1 MQVWLPFLLCVLLIG
16 VSGVY
21 LTRYGDAIADKTG
34 IGGGWIGL
42 ILLATVTSLPELA
55 AGISAVTM
63 AHVPD
68 VAVGD
73 VVGSCVFNLL
83 ILALVDFFKRGEPLY
98 ASVGPEHVLS
108 AGFSVLTLGV
118 AGTGLALSHIG
129 MPIMLGPIGAPT
141 LMLILLY
148 LASMATLHRYQKT
161 HVVNF
166 TSEEPD
172 AFPELS
178 LRQVAWRYAAA
189 AAVVVASG
197 IWLPYATEDIAA
209 QMGWHEGFAGT
220 LFAAF
225 ATSLPELVVTMAA
238 LRLGAVDM
246 AVGNLLGSNLFN
258 MVVLA
263 VDDLLY
269 EPGPLLADVT
279 PVHLVTTLIA
289 LTMTGTALVALYYRS
304 RRRWWSR
311 ADWPSILLVALYVAN
326 GALVYLATSAA

>member
-1 MQVWLPFLLCVLLIG
+1 MQAWLPFLLCVLLIG
-16 VSGVY
+16 ISGVY

-34 IGGGWIGL
+34 LGGGWIGL

-55 AGISAVTM
+55 AGVSAVTM

-73 VVGSCVFNLL
+73 VLGSCVFNLL
-83 ILALVDFFKRGEPLY
+83 ILALVDFLKRGQPLY

-108 AGFSVLTLGV
+108 ADFSILTLGV

-129 MPIMLGPIGAPT
+129 MPLMVGPIALPT
-141 LMLILLY
+141 LALVFLY
-148 LASMATLHRYQKT
+148 LAAMATLHHYQKT
-161 HVVNF
+161 HVINF

-172 AFPELS
+172 AFPLLS
-178 LRQVAWRYAAA
+178 LQQVAWRYAAA
-189 AAVVVASG
+189 ASVVVVSG
-197 IWLPYATEDIAA
+197 VWLPYATEDIAL
-209 QMGWHEGFAGT
+209 QTGWHEGFAGT

-225 ATSLPELVVTMAA
+225 ATSLPELVVTIAA

-263 VDDLLY
+263 TDDLLY
-269 EPGPLLADVT
+269 QPGPLLANVT
-279 PVHLVTTLIA
+279 PVHLVTTLFA

-304 RRRWWSR
+304 GRRWWSR
-311 ADWPSILLVALYVAN
+311 ADWPSLLLVALYLAN
-326 GALVYLATSAA
+326 GSLVYLATSAT